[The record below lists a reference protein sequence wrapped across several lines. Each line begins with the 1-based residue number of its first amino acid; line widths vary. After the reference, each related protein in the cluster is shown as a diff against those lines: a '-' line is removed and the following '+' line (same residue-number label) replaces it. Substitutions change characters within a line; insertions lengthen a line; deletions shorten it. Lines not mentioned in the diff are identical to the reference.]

1 MAPSA
6 DDNSH
11 GTPPL
16 TGVRVLELGAHMAAP
31 FATMQLADL
40 GAEVIKIESPGAGD
54 PVRAN
59 GPFLDSES
67 SPFVRLNRNK
77 RSVAVDLKSPEG
89 ARLLHQLA
97 GTADVLVEN
106 LRPGAMR
113 RLGLGHDELRRNNP
127 RLVYVSA
134 SGWGQDG
141 PLAAL
146 PGLDIM
152 AQARSGIMSITGE
165 PDSGPVKAGVPVC
178 DLVCGLYGALA
189 AVAALRAREAT
200 GEGQYI
206 DVSLFESAV
215 SLTIWEAGRY
225 FATGEAGQ
233 RLGSAHQTNAPYQAV
248 RSRDGWVTV
257 GAITPNTWTG
267 FATALGL
274 EELLTDPRYAT
285 TTARHAHRDT
295 LVPAIEEVTAALDG
309 AEIIARLDAAG
320 VPCAPIATTDRVFT
334 DPHLDARGFF
344 WDAEHPR
351 LGPVRQLGS
360 PMRFSGTPAR
370 RGAAGPVLGAD
381 TTEVLR
387 TLGYPPERIDALLA
401 SGVVGGP
408 EESAETKER
417 HDG

>member
-1 MAPSA
+1 MPPSPDGTAPLS
-6 DDNSH
+6 
-11 GTPPL
+11 
-16 TGVRVLELGAHMAAP
+16 GVRVVEIGAYMAAP
-31 FATMQLADL
+31 FAAMQLADL
-40 GAEVIKIESPGAGD
+40 GAEVIKVESPGTGD
-54 PVRAN
+54 PTRAN
-59 GPFLDSES
+59 GPFVGSES
-67 SPFVRLNRNK
+67 SPFLRLNRNK
-77 RSVAVDLKSPEG
+77 RSVTVDLKAPEG
-89 ARLLHQLA
+89 AELLRDLA

-113 RLGLGHDELRRNNP
+113 RLGLGYEDLRATCP

-141 PLAAL
+141 PLAHL

-189 AVAALRAREAT
+189 AVSALRARDVT

-206 DVSLFESAV
+206 DVSLLESAV

-257 GAITPNTWTG
+257 GAITPRTWKD

-274 EELLTDPRYAT
+274 EELLDDARYAT
-285 TTARHAHRDT
+285 TTDRHAHRDT
-295 LVPAIEEVTAALDG
+295 LIPAIEAVTATLDS
-309 AEIIARLDAAG
+309 AEIVGRLDAAG
-320 VPCAPIATTDRVFT
+320 VPCAPISTTDQVFT
-334 DPHLDARGFF
+334 DRHLAERDFL
-344 WDAEHPR
+344 WDAGHPL

-360 PMRFSGTPAR
+360 PMRFSATPTR
-370 RGAAGPVLGAD
+370 RDTAGPVLGAD
-381 TTEVLR
+381 TAGVLAD
-387 TLGYPPERIDALLA
+387 LGYPAERISALMA
-401 SGVVGGP
+401 AGVVHGP
-408 EESAETKER
+408 DHGHNDGQER
-417 HDG
+417 GDG